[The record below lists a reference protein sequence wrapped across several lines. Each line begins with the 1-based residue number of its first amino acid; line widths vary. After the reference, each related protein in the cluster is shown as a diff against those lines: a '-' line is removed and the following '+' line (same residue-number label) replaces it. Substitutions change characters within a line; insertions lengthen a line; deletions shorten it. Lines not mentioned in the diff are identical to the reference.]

1 MTSDLLIIKESL
13 KRANILTITRYFK
26 VIRIEIQNSTNNL
39 LDIILLAMNRILQG
53 NNCEKIRK
61 ELENKNSEEIE
72 RID

>member
-26 VIRIEIQNSTNNL
+26 VIRIGIQNNTNNL
-39 LDIILLAMNRILQG
+39 LDIIILSMNILLQV
-53 NNCEKIRK
+53 NNCEKMRK
-61 ELENKNSEEIE
+61 EIENKNREEIE